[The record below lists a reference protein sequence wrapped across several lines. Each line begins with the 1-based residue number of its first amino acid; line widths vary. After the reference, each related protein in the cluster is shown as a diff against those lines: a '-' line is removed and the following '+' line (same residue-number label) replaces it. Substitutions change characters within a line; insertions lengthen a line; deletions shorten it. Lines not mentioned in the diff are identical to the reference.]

1 MNDATAGRIA
11 AERLLHDKE
20 TRARSVT
27 AALYL
32 EFPDLIQKHGER
44 GRAKCL
50 QDMHYNIEHLI
61 PAVDLQHPE
70 MFAQYVMWLDGMLR
84 ARGVATR
91 DVRRCLELLR
101 EAAHVRYGAVDCRPI
116 VGVIDAGLATL
127 TPKGP

>member
-1 MNDATAGRIA
+1 MSNAMVGRAA

-20 TRARSVT
+20 TLARSVT

-32 EFPDLIQKHGER
+32 EFPDLIRKHGER

-61 PAVDLQHPE
+61 PAVDLQQPA
-70 MFAQYVMWLDGMLR
+70 MFSQYVLWLDGMLR

-101 EAAHVRYGAVDCRPI
+101 EETHNRYDAVEGQAI
-116 VGVIDAGLATL
+116 VSVIDAGLAAL
-127 TPKGP
+127 RPKTP